1 MSIHNSCKYE
11 TYYRG
16 KYNTHATYNSN
27 VPVATQNFQT
37 NCANN
42 QNSFLPYLL
51 SGMNLLTNLL
61 STVDF
66 GSSSGTSDASSSV
79 LEVQTATAEASEA
92 GEVQPV
98 EDETEFNQ
106 EDIFQQV
113 FNQIECSEEEK
124 GALDSALRIKYSN
137 IIQYASSNQMEL
149 TKENLVTRL
158 TNYAKGM
165 QYNRQF
171 KNANNVG
178 LGAYQLLEQRH
189 PAAEHNNILNAL
201 MNNSDNVETIID
213 YTAPEN
219 VTEEEKL
226 EALKNHYKDLADS
239 YIEYFDTDCNG
250 SVNLMEMF
258 EIELAK
264 HYLEEGQT
272 PEVAR
277 ANAQRVVADINIK
290 NIGTKMTNNEALT
303 TEETLYLSLYEK
315 FNTLNINE
323 YDETQFAEEQ
333 VNDITNLS
341 SQEVQRFL
349 ALATQYDNSQ
359 NPDLTNM
366 EYFALESDI
375 IANPDF
381 VKRALR
387 ECGTFLGLQQ

>member
-79 LEVQTATAEASEA
+79 LEVQTTTAEVSEA
-92 GEVQPV
+92 GEAQPV
-98 EDETEFNQ
+98 EDETEFNE
-106 EDIFQQV
+106 EDILEQV
-113 FNQIECSEEEK
+113 FNQIECSEQEK
-124 GALDSALRIKYSN
+124 GALDSALRIKYNN
-137 IIQYASSNQMEL
+137 IIQYASSNNIEL
-149 TKENLVTRL
+149 TEENLITRL

-171 KNANNVG
+171 NNANNVG
-178 LGAYQLLEQRH
+178 LQGYETLEQRY
-189 PAAEHNNILNAL
+189 PTAEHDNILNTL
-201 MNNSDNVETIID
+201 MGSHTATIID

-219 VTEEEKL
+219 ATDEEKF
-226 EALKNHYKDLADS
+226 EALKGHYQNLADA
-239 YIEYFDTDCNG
+239 YVEYFDTDCNG

-264 HYLEEGQT
+264 QYLKKGQT
-272 PEVAR
+272 PEAAR
-277 ANAQRVVADINIK
+277 ANAQRVVANINIE
-290 NIGTKMTNNEALT
+290 NIGIKLDSNQELTMEEELYFAL
-303 TEETLYLSLYEK
+303 YQK

-323 YDETQFAEEQ
+323 YDETQLTEEQ
-333 VNDITNLS
+333 VDDITNLS

-359 NPDLTNM
+359 NPDLTDM

-381 VKRALR
+381 VKQALR

>member
-27 VPVATQNFQT
+27 VSVASQNFQT

-79 LEVQTATAEASEA
+79 LEVQTTTAEVSEA
-92 GEVQPV
+92 GEAQPV
-98 EDETEFNQ
+98 EDETEFNE
-106 EDIFQQV
+106 EDILEKV
-113 FNQIECSEEEK
+113 FSQIECSEQEK

-137 IIQYASSNQMEL
+137 IIQYASSNNIEL
-149 TKENLVTRL
+149 TEENLITRL

-171 KNANNVG
+171 NNAYNVG
-178 LGAYQLLEQRH
+178 LGAYNLFKQPQYIEEHDAILET
-189 PAAEHNNILNAL
+189 L
-201 MNNSDNVETIID
+201 MNSDNVETIID

-219 VTEEEKL
+219 ATDEEKF
-226 EALKNHYKDLADS
+226 EALKGHYQNLADA
-239 YIEYFDTDCNG
+239 YVEYFDTDCNG

-258 EIELAK
+258 VIELAK
-264 HYLEEGQT
+264 QYLEKGQT
-272 PEVAR
+272 PQAAR
-277 ANAQRVVADINIK
+277 ANARQEFANMDIEKIV
-290 NIGTKMTNNEALT
+290 TKITNREALT
-303 TEETLYLSLYEK
+303 MEETLYLSLYEK

-323 YDETQFAEEQ
+323 YDETQLTEEQ
-333 VNDITNLS
+333 VDDITNLS
-341 SQEVQRFL
+341 RQEVQRFW

-359 NPDLTNM
+359 NPDLTDM

-381 VKRALR
+381 VKQALR
-387 ECGTFLGLQQ
+387 ECGTFFGLQQ

>member
-11 TYYRG
+11 SYYRG

-79 LEVQTATAEASEA
+79 LEVQTTTAEVSEA
-92 GEVQPV
+92 GEAQPV
-98 EDETEFNQ
+98 EDETEFNE

-113 FNQIECSEEEK
+113 FSQIECPEEEK
-124 GALDSALRIKYSN
+124 EALESALRIKYSN
-137 IIQYASSNQMEL
+137 IIQYASSNNIEL
-149 TKENLVTRL
+149 TEENLITRL
-158 TNYAKGM
+158 TNYAKGV

-171 KNANNVG
+171 NNAYNVG
-178 LGAYQLLEQRH
+178 LGAYDLFKQ
-189 PAAEHNNILNAL
+189 PNTIKEHNAILEKL
-201 MNNSDNVETIID
+201 MNSDNVETIID
-213 YTAPEN
+213 YTAPEDDD
-219 VTEEEKL
+219 KKK
-226 EALKNHYKDLADS
+226 EALKEHYQNLADA
-239 YIEYFDTDCNG
+239 YVEYFDTDCNG

-258 EIELAK
+258 VIELAK
-264 HYLEEGQT
+264 QYLEEGQT

-277 ANAQRVVADINIK
+277 ANAQREFANMDIEKIV
-290 NIGTKMTNNEALT
+290 TKITNKEVLT
-303 TEETLYLSLYEK
+303 MEETLYLSLYEK

-323 YDETQFAEEQ
+323 YDETQLTEEQ
-333 VNDITNLS
+333 VDDITNLS
-341 SQEVQRFL
+341 RQEVQRFL
-349 ALATQYDNSQ
+349 ALATQYDSSG
-359 NPDLTNM
+359 NPALTDM

-381 VKRALR
+381 VKQALR